1 MEQLV
6 AEYGQAVVFL
16 HVISAVVWVGGMI
29 AMRIAV
35 HPVMGHIE
43 DPKQRV
49 ARSLEAM
56 HNLFRVVLPFIVI
69 LLLTALMLELGLG
82 LRNHLTTAKEALWV
96 LMALNYAYMVMRRNR
111 AQQYFLSG
119 HAEVA
124 GNMLKLIPT
133 TLLPINIGLGMLA
146 IYLGVVLRGF

>member
-6 AEYGQAVVFL
+6 TEYGQAIIFL
-16 HVISAVVWVGGMI
+16 HVLSAIVWVGGMI

-56 HNLFRVVLPFIVI
+56 NNLFRLVLPFIVI
-69 LLLTALMLELGLG
+69 LLLTALILELGLG
-82 LRNHLTTAKEALWV
+82 LRNHLTTAKEAIWV
-96 LMALNYAYMVMRRNR
+96 LMALNYAFMVMRRNR

-119 HAEVA
+119 HPEVA
-124 GNMLKLIPT
+124 ANMLAIIPT
-133 TLLPINIGLGMLA
+133 RLLPLNIGLGILA
-146 IYLGVVLRGF
+146 LYLGIILRGF